1 MTEIAQEELEGSNV
15 RPVPPEGE
23 DEPPDRERAAEEE
36 PFDEEAETRAP
47 GQVRKLSQRGAE
59 FIARFEGCRLQLY
72 NDPAGHCTIGIG
84 HLVHHGRCNG
94 SEPAEF
100 KRGITLER
108 AFELLEEDAAEVVAA
123 MRRRVKVALTQP
135 RFDALCSWGFNCG
148 AGVFATS
155 TLVRKLNAGD
165 YASVRS
171 ELARWDKAGSPPR
184 PLPGLT
190 RRRKAEGRLFAEG
203 KYQ

>member
-23 DEPPDRERAAEEE
+23 DEPRDRERAREEE
-36 PFDEEAETRAP
+36 PFDEEAGARGP
-47 GQVRKLSQRGAE
+47 GRKLSERGAA

-84 HLVHHGRCNG
+84 HLVHHGPCNG

-123 MRRRVKVALTQP
+123 MRRRVKVELSQP

-171 ELARWDKAGSPPR
+171 ELARWDKAGNPPR

>member
-1 MTEIAQEELEGSNV
+1 MTEIAQEELEGSNA

-23 DEPPDRERAAEEE
+23 DEPRDRDRGAEEE
-36 PFDEEAETRAP
+36 PFDEEAETRGP
-47 GQVRKLSQRGAE
+47 GLKLSQRGAA
-59 FIARFEGCRLQLY
+59 FIARFEGCRLELY

-84 HLVHHGRCNG
+84 HLVHHGPCNG
-94 SEPAEF
+94 TEPAEF
-100 KRGITLER
+100 RRGITRER
-108 AFELLEEDAAEVVAA
+108 AFELLAEDAAEVVAA
-123 MRRRVKVALTQP
+123 MRRRVRVALTQP

-148 AGVFATS
+148 PGVFATS

-165 YASVRS
+165 YASVRG

>member
-1 MTEIAQEELEGSNV
+1 MTEIIDEELEGANV
-15 RPVPPEGE
+15 RPAPPEGE
-23 DEPPDRERAAEEE
+23 EEPPERERGAGGEQ
-36 PFDEEAETRAP
+36 FDEDVDTRGP
-47 GQVRKLSQRGAE
+47 GARKLSNRGAA
-59 FIARFEGCRLQLY
+59 FIGRFEGCRLQLY

-84 HLVHHGRCNG
+84 HLVHHGRCDG

-100 KRGITLER
+100 KRGITRER
-108 AFELLEEDAAEVVAA
+108 AFELLAEDAAEIVAA
-123 MRRRVKVALTQP
+123 IRRRVGVPLTQP

-148 AGVFATS
+148 PGVFVTS

-171 ELARWDKAGSPPR
+171 ELARWDKAGNPPR
-184 PLPGLT
+184 PLAGLT

-203 KYQ
+203 KYE

>member
-1 MTEIAQEELEGSNV
+1 MTEIAQEELEGANV

-23 DEPPDRERAAEEE
+23 AEPGDRERGAEEE
-36 PFDEEAETRAP
+36 RFDEEAETRAP
-47 GQVRKLSQRGAE
+47 GLKLSQRGAA
-59 FIARFEGCRLQLY
+59 FIARFEGCRLELY

-84 HLVHHGRCNG
+84 HLVHHGPCNG

-100 KRGITLER
+100 KRGITRER
-108 AFELLEEDAAEVVAA
+108 AFELLAEDAAEVVAA

-148 AGVFATS
+148 PGVFATS

-190 RRRKAEGRLFAEG
+190 RRRKAEGRLFDEG

>member
-1 MTEIAQEELEGSNV
+1 MTEILQEELEGSNA

-23 DEPPDRERAAEEE
+23 DEPGDRERGADEET
-36 PFDEEAETRAP
+36 FDEDAETRAP
-47 GQVRKLSQRGAE
+47 GLKLSQRGAA

-84 HLVHHGRCNG
+84 HLVHHGPCNG
-94 SEPAEF
+94 SESAEF
-100 KRGITLER
+100 KRGITRER
-108 AFELLEEDAAEVVAA
+108 AFELLAQDAAKVVAA
-123 MRRRVKVALTQP
+123 MRSRVKVALTQP

-148 AGVFATS
+148 PGVFATS

>member
-1 MTEIAQEELEGSNV
+1 MTEIAQEELEGANV

-23 DEPPDRERAAEEE
+23 DEPADRERAEEE

-47 GQVRKLSQRGAE
+47 GRKLSPRGAA

-72 NDPAGHCTIGIG
+72 NDPVGHCTIGIG
-84 HLVHHGRCNG
+84 HLVHDGPCNG
-94 SEPAEF
+94 SEPPEF
-100 KRGITLER
+100 KRGITMER
-108 AFELLEEDAAEVVAA
+108 AHELLAEDAADVVAA
-123 MRRRVKVALTQP
+123 IRRRVKVALTQP

-148 AGVFATS
+148 PGVFATS

>member
-1 MTEIAQEELEGSNV
+1 MTEIVQEELEGSNA

-23 DEPPDRERAAEEE
+23 DEPRDRERGAKEE

-47 GQVRKLSQRGAE
+47 GLKLSQRGAA

-84 HLVHHGRCNG
+84 HLVHHGPCNG

-100 KRGITLER
+100 KRGITRER
-108 AFELLEEDAAEVVAA
+108 AFELLAADAAEVVAA

-148 AGVFATS
+148 PGVFATS

-165 YASVRS
+165 YASVRT

-184 PLPGLT
+184 PLAGLT

>member
-1 MTEIAQEELEGSNV
+1 MTEIAQEELEGSNA

-23 DEPPDRERAAEEE
+23 DEPRDRERGADEE

-47 GQVRKLSQRGAE
+47 GLKLSQRGAA

-84 HLVHHGRCNG
+84 HLVHHGPCNG

-100 KRGITLER
+100 KRGITRER
-108 AFELLEEDAAEVVAA
+108 AFELLAEDAAEIVAA
-123 MRRRVKVALTQP
+123 IRRRVGVPLTQP

-148 AGVFATS
+148 PGVFATS

-165 YASVRS
+165 YASVRT

>member
-1 MTEIAQEELEGSNV
+1 MTEIGQEELDGSNV
-15 RPVPPEGE
+15 RPMPPEGE
-23 DEPPDRERAAEEE
+23 DEPADRERGAEEE
-36 PFDEEAETRAP
+36 RVDEEPETRAP
-47 GQVRKLSQRGAE
+47 GRKLSRPGAA

-100 KRGITLER
+100 KRGITRER

-123 MRRRVKVALTQP
+123 IRRRVKVALTQP

-148 AGVFATS
+148 TGVFATS

-165 YASVRS
+165 YAVVPS
-171 ELARWDKAGSPPR
+171 ELARWDKAGNPLR

-203 KYQ
+203 SYQ

>member
-1 MTEIAQEELEGSNV
+1 MTEIAQEELEGSNA

-23 DEPPDRERAAEEE
+23 DEPGDRERGAEEE
-36 PFDEEAETRAP
+36 PFHEEAETRAP
-47 GQVRKLSQRGAE
+47 GLKLSQRGAA

-84 HLVHHGRCNG
+84 HLVHHGPCNG

-100 KRGITLER
+100 KRGITRER
-108 AFELLEEDAAEVVAA
+108 AFELLAEDAAEVVAA

-148 AGVFATS
+148 SGVFATS

-190 RRRKAEGRLFAEG
+190 RRRKAEGRLFSEG

>member
-15 RPVPPEGE
+15 RPMPPEGE
-23 DEPPDRERAAEEE
+23 DEPVDREREAEEE
-36 PFDEEAETRAP
+36 QFDEEAETR
-47 GQVRKLSQRGAE
+47 GQLAKLSRRGAA

-84 HLVHHGRCNG
+84 HLVHHGPCNG
-94 SEPAEF
+94 TEPAEF
-100 KRGITLER
+100 KRGITRER
-108 AFELLEEDAAEVVAA
+108 AFELLEEDAAEVVGA

-148 AGVFATS
+148 TGVFATS
-155 TLVRKLNAGD
+155 TLVRKLNTGD

-171 ELARWDKAGSPPR
+171 ELARWDKAGNPPR
-184 PLPGLT
+184 PLAGLT

-203 KYQ
+203 KYE